1 MKPTLILKSPLS
13 GRYFA
18 TRAYKQEGQYIT
30 VTGKK
35 EDVTEQ
41 VQEFI
46 DAENDQLK
54 AKLKIAIDALKVME
68 DLHAEGTIN
77 IPDSVW
83 EQCLYQAL
91 EQTQESE

>member
-1 MKPTLILKSPLS
+1 MGEYRCGTCGGVFNCTHFCEGKNPSSKIYGLEKVGSTIKLLMKLES
-13 GRYFA
+13 
-18 TRAYKQEGQYIT
+18 
-30 VTGKK
+30 
-35 EDVTEQ
+35 
-41 VQEFI
+41 
-46 DAENDQLK
+46 ENDQLK